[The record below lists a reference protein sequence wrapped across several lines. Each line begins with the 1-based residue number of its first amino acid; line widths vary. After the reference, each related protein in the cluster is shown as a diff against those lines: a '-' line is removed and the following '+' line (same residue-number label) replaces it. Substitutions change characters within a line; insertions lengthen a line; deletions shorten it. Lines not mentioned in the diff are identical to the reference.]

1 MVNKMGVA
9 TFAIQSSYKVAHIKC
24 LTDFKWVNY
33 KNIHTLL

>member
-1 MVNKMGVA
+1 MGVA

-24 LTDFKWVNY
+24 LTYFKWVNY